1 MYCPNCNQQQA
12 TKETHFCRNCG
23 LELAG
28 DATLRAGSDGILP
41 NGRISE
47 NALLTPR
54 QKGLRL
60 SAFMFVI
67 GLGLIPLAF
76 LFKNIFLDKMI
87 YLLAPALILLVAGL
101 IRAAY
106 AILLGEGE
114 GVSPGSLLLS
124 GASQQG
130 PPRLNSPAWNASL
143 PPRQVGMTHLTSQD
157 KGTGEIVYPPSV
169 TEHTTQL
176 LDKERPDS
184 P

>member
-1 MYCPNCNQQQA
+1 MYCPNCNQQQSS
-12 TKETHFCRNCG
+12 KEAHFCRNCG

-28 DATLRAGSDGILP
+28 DAISQAGSNGILP
-41 NGRISE
+41 DGRISGY
-47 NALLTPR
+47 ALLTPR
-54 QKGLRL
+54 QKGLRV

-76 LFKNIFLDKMI
+76 LFQHIFLDKMI
-87 YLLAPALILLVAGL
+87 YLLAPAIMLLLAGL
-101 IRAAY
+101 IRAVY

-114 GVSPGSLLLS
+114 GVSPGGLLLS
-124 GASQQG
+124 GASQKG
-130 PPRLNSPAWNASL
+130 SPRLNSPVWNASL
-143 PPRQVGMTHLTSQD
+143 PPRQVGVNHLISQD

-176 LDKERPDS
+176 LDKERPDL